1 MNGENICIF
10 GISKFNVEMLCE
22 MIVPHTQTSLML
34 SWLQRLELVETKNK
48 TNVDSAQPDGRQI
61 EQVGRPV
68 FI

>member
-34 SWLQRLELVETKNK
+34 SCLQRLELVETKNK